1 MDFSGFF
8 DLFVNLDQHMHT
20 ITQQYGVWIYALL
33 ALLIFCETGLVV
45 MAWIPGDSLLFIAG
59 AVFAANGMNPW
70 LLGVCVFA
78 AAGLGDT
85 SNYWIG
91 RRYGLGLFER
101 GNPKVFRRDFLLR
114 TEIYYAKHGAKTV
127 TIARFFSIL
136 RSFAPFVA
144 GISRM
149 PYPRFVS
156 YSLLGSLIWI
166 SYLISLGYLFGNAP
180 FLRENMT
187 ALAIGFL
194 ILCAIVVLV
203 RYRRRRI

>member
-78 AAGLGDT
+78 AAGLGDS

-91 RRYGLGLFER
+91 RRY
-101 GNPKVFRRDFLLR
+101 FLLR

-194 ILCAIVVLV
+194 LLCAVVMLF